1 MSHKI
6 LHSLLRAFAAC
17 LAVVVLALVVQVVA
31 SFLPENY
38 SEGVALSLPFL
49 LAAAAYIFAATLVHK
64 ERIARNWLVAALAGF
79 LLVTLINWLYV
90 GAFPIKP
97 FSDAARSICAA
108 VDLSGRAPSSI
119 ARCGFATA
127 LMWLANSIG
136 LWLIPTFSILLLGNF
151 LSKK

>member
-6 LHSLLRAFAAC
+6 LPPLLSAFTAC
-17 LAVVVLALVVQVVA
+17 LVVVVLALVVQVAA

-38 SEGVALSLPFL
+38 SEGIALSLPFL
-49 LAAAAYIFAATLVHK
+49 LAVAAYIFAATLVYK
-64 ERIARNWLVAALAGF
+64 EKITRNWLMAALAGF
-79 LLVTLINWLYV
+79 LLVALINWLYV
-90 GAFPIKP
+90 SAFPIKP
-97 FSDAARSICAA
+97 FSDAARSVCAT
-108 VDLSGRAPSSI
+108 VDLSGGAPSSI